1 MQNAPIR
8 SCWPIVAYAIVDAI
22 GMVLFITG
30 ALWLV
35 EGRAMFFPG
44 FPAHM
49 NDALMT
55 TFSGL
60 VLATWAASRII
71 RELIKRPAGCS
82 GKTGKQ

>member
-1 MQNAPIR
+1 
-8 SCWPIVAYAIVDAI
+8 
-22 GMVLFITG
+22 MVLFITG
-30 ALWLV
+30 ALWLI

-60 VLATWAASRII
+60 VLATWAA
-71 RELIKRPAGCS
+71 L
-82 GKTGKQ
+82 